1 MFNAISF
8 TDVISTD
15 GAIRFDSNSDN
26 QAEMILNQTGLG
38 IGTTATANL
47 EVNGNV
53 VISGQL
59 DLGGAAGSAN
69 LNLQGSLGYSIQT
82 VSENTL
88 LSDDSIVLV
97 DTSSDN
103 VFLTL
108 PYAGNVSGRIY
119 TIKKINEDQ
128 KVWVYAGGNQIDQ
141 SAPIELENFEYLKV
155 MSTGETWNI
164 LSTSPNVGTVAAD
177 NLVGYWH
184 FNSASGNTLEDYS
197 GYGHTGIA
205 YKMNSANVSTPA
217 LVSNGMNFD
226 GVDDYVRI
234 ENSPDLRG
242 MAQLTV
248 CAWVYI
254 RSKSNYA
261 AIVAKTDNH
270 VNNGDRTFRMQI
282 DESSDKFRYMCFT
295 DVGNKTIK
303 SDATAPLNEWVF
315 IMIWYDGANTRM
327 YVNAE
332 LQSSQGTLT
341 GNIHDD
347 SDVRNTVSIGH
358 QQYDFSNANA
368 FDGLIDEVRI
378 YNVALTEE
386 EIRALYQQ
394 GL

>member
-1 MFNAISF
+1 MK
-8 TDVISTD
+8 STN
-15 GAIRFDSNSDN
+15 GIIRFDSNSDN

-38 IGTTATANL
+38 IGVTATANL

-53 VISGQL
+53 VITDQLYIGGTSGT
-59 DLGGAAGSAN
+59 AN
-69 LNLQGSLGYSIQT
+69 LNIQGGLGYSIQT

-88 LSDDSIVLV
+88 LGDDSIILA

-103 VFLTL
+103 IFLTL
-108 PYAGNVSGRIY
+108 PYAGNVTGRIY
-119 TIKKINEDQ
+119 TIKKINDTH
-128 KVWVYAGGNQIDQ
+128 KVWVYGGGNQIDD
-141 SAPIELENFEYLKV
+141 SAPVQLESFEYAKV
-155 MSTGETWNI
+155 ISSGDKWNI
-164 LSTSPNVGTVAAD
+164 LSSSSGAGTVAAD

-184 FNSASGNTLEDYS
+184 FNSSSGNTLQDYS
-197 GYGHTGIA
+197 GFGHTGIA

-217 LVSNGMNFD
+217 LVSNGMDFD
-226 GVDDYVRI
+226 GVDDYIRI
-234 ENSPDLRG
+234 ENSSDLRG

-248 CAWVYI
+248 CAWVFI
-254 RSKSNYA
+254 RSKSAYDG
-261 AIVAKTDNH
+261 IVVKTDNH

-282 DESSDKFRYMCFT
+282 DESGDKFRYMCFT
-295 DVGNKTIK
+295 DVGNETIK
-303 SDATAPLNEWVF
+303 SDNTAPLNQWVF

-341 GNIHDD
+341 GNIHND

-358 QQYDFSNANA
+358 QQYELNDTNA

-378 YNVALTEE
+378 YNIALTEE